1 MNLQPQ
7 NPTDFYMKTI
17 YYGQYIRNIVM
28 PLERIKANTR
38 TASGLK
44 SRLINYHITVKI
56 PLLENKYLPILWI
69 ILLIEL

>member
-28 PLERIKANTR
+28 PLERIKANTSNANGVKNKGNCNTKLLNSNIR
-38 TASGLK
+38 AK
-44 SRLINYHITVKI
+44 SNVIHSEGIS
-56 PLLENKYLPILWI
+56 
-69 ILLIEL
+69 